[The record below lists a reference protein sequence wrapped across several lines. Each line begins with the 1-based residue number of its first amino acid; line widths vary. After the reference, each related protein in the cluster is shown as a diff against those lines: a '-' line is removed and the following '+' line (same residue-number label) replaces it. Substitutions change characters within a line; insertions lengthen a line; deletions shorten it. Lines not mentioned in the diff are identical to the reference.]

1 MNPYAAYP
9 QIWTTEYY
17 ESLFVVRVPNSILS
31 LDEKTY
37 RQLMQERLDWMIQTW
52 MEAITSP
59 QEQTQALLVNT
70 FSQLNSTQNF
80 PLEMEEL
87 QTWRQAWAET
97 LIQASDRFS
106 ELLSLQGI
114 NFPVTPLNESAPE
127 YLRLSEIH
135 QDTLLEEWLLTLIP

>member
-1 MNPYAAYP
+1 MNPYTAYP
-9 QIWTTEYY
+9 QIWATEYY
-17 ESLFVVRVPNSILS
+17 EPLFVVRVPNSILS

-37 RQLMQERLDWMIQTW
+37 RQLMQERLDWLIQTW
-52 MEAITSP
+52 MEAIASP

-70 FSQLNSTQNF
+70 FSQLNSNQNF

-87 QTWRQAWAET
+87 QTWRQTWAAT
-97 LIQASDRFS
+97 LIQESDRFS

-114 NFPVTPLNESAPE
+114 NFPVTPLKESAPE